1 MRYNVKTT
9 HHKAIFISDVHLGST
24 DCKAELLLEFLHHN
38 TCDVLYLVGDIVD
51 LWAMQRQFKWPESHN
66 AIFHKIIQLSHECKV
81 IYLPGNH
88 DAPLQKYDGLAIGDI
103 QVVRETVHV
112 TQQDKRFLVLHGDQF
127 DDDVTLGKF
136 EAWIGDKGYDLL
148 LWVNR
153 TYNRYRSLN
162 KAPYRSLAGYIKSR
176 IKGAQRA
183 ISRYQVA
190 STKYAAE
197 KNVDGVIC
205 GHIHHPEQVTTE
217 HGIYINDG
225 DWVENCTALCES
237 MTGELQLVDWVE
249 TRDKALSKLHLRVA

>member
-1 MRYNVKTT
+1 MKTI

-66 AIFHKIIQLSHECKV
+66 AIFHKIIELSHQCKV

-103 QVVRETVHV
+103 QVVRETIHV
-112 TQQDKRFLVLHGDQF
+112 TQQGKRFLVLHGDQF

-183 ISRYQVA
+183 ISRYQMA

-205 GHIHHPEQVTTE
+205 GHIHHPEQATTE

-237 MTGELQLVDWVE
+237 ITGELQLVNWVE
-249 TRDKALSKLHLRVA
+249 TRANAQVKFSLKVA